1 MRSVI
6 ESICIQPLGWG
17 VKPVGKPDC
26 VSELQMT
33 RQTYIH
39 LVRHAHVHNPDQ
51 IFYGRLPRFRLSI
64 HGRQQ
69 AKSGAQFFINKKV
82 KAIFSSPL
90 LRSRQT
96 ASVLQETLGLPAFQI
111 SSLITEVKSPFEGLP
126 FEVVDARHGDV
137 YCEAGPEYEQPW
149 DIVNRIQ
156 RFFRRTT
163 RAYAG
168 EHTVAVTHGDAI
180 VFAILWA
187 MDKRLDYRYKG
198 QMDLLGFQCGYPA
211 HASVTTFIFQD
222 DDNRARPKLKYWE
235 SDEGQD
241 QK

>member
-1 MRSVI
+1 
-6 ESICIQPLGWG
+6 
-17 VKPVGKPDC
+17 
-26 VSELQMT
+26 MT
-33 RQTYIH
+33 QQTNIH

-51 IFYGRLPRFRLSI
+51 IFYGRLPRFRLSMP
-64 HGRQQ
+64 GRQQ

-96 ASVLQETLGLPAFQI
+96 ASVLSESFGLTQIRI
-111 SSLITEVKSPFEGLP
+111 SSLITEIKSPFEGQP
-126 FEVVDARHGDV
+126 SEVVDARHGDI
-137 YCEAGPEYEQPW
+137 YSEAGPKYEQPQ

-156 RFFRRTT
+156 RFFCRTT

-168 EHTVAVTHGDAI
+168 EHTVAVTHGDVI

-187 MDKRLDYRYKG
+187 MDKRLDPRYKG
-198 QMDLLGFQCGYPA
+198 QMDSLGFQCGYPA

-222 DDNRARPKLKYWE
+222 DDYRTRPKIKYWD
-235 SDEGQD
+235 SY
-241 QK
+241 